1 MKPAGGRGPPATPEV
16 RLLKLPELTAREFAS
31 RLARAAPAAEL
42 DGRALEVLF
51 THYQEL
57 RRWGAHTSLLGPREA
72 ETLFERHYA
81 ESLAALPLLPAGRAN
96 LLDLGSGAGFP
107 GLVLAAARR
116 DLRVTL
122 VEPRARKWA
131 FLSAVARRAA
141 LSCRCLDARVT
152 GNELPELPETVD
164 LVTARA
170 LRVDPAAFANLA
182 SKLAPDARLLLW
194 TGQAEPEVPPRFVRG
209 RQVELAGSAHRFLR
223 EYRQHAP
230 T

>member
-1 MKPAGGRGPPATPEV
+1 MTELQALTESEFSR
-16 RLLKLPELTAREFAS
+16 RLGKFWS
-31 RLARAAPAAEL
+31 AEL
-42 DGRALEVLF
+42 SADLLQKLCA
-51 THYQEL
+51 HYEEL
-57 RRWGAHTSLLGPREA
+57 RRWAATLALIGPGAVGE
-72 ETLFERHYA
+72 LFERHYA

-116 DLRVTL
+116 DLQVTL

>member
-1 MKPAGGRGPPATPEV
+1 MDRRQFIRAGSAASAASVLGLAAGCASTGAGAGGQVVVIGGGYGGAT
-16 RLLKLPELTAREFAS
+16 
-31 RLARAAPAAEL
+31 AAKYIRMWSE
-42 DGRALEVLF
+42 GRV
-51 THYQEL
+51 Q
-57 RRWGAHTSLLGPREA
+57 
-72 ETLFERHYA
+72 
-81 ESLAALPLLPAGRAN
+81 
-96 LLDLGSGAGFP
+96 
-107 GLVLAAARR
+107 
-116 DLRVTL
+116 VTL